1 MIDTLRRSRA
11 LQIALLAV
19 AAVAIVI
26 SQSSAAEGADGV
38 AESTAANAGWLTLLP
53 PVMAII
59 MALAFRQVVPA
70 LLAGIW
76 AGAWIVNGDPLIGL
90 ARTID
95 RYIAGSLSDPDRAKI
110 VLFTLLLGGMVGIIS
125 RSGGT
130 LGLVDSLSPLATT
143 KRRGQVVTWLLGIA
157 VFFDDYANTLLV
169 GNTMRPVTDRLKI
182 SREKLAYIVDS
193 TAAPV
198 ASIALVS
205 TWIGYEISL
214 IGSSMKEI
222 GRDVDPYAIFL
233 QSLPYNF
240 YPILALLFGVMVAS
254 TLRDF
259 GPMLKAERRA
269 AGGQLIRTGSVPL
282 ADFEVKE
289 LTPPD
294 DVPRRW
300 FNAVIPVSLVLI
312 VTFVAL
318 WVTGRTNLAADSNP
332 MGVASIGEL
341 GFEGL
346 GAVFSAG
353 SAYDAL
359 MYAAFAGCAAALFLA
374 MGQRI
379 VTMSE
384 GLGAWVGGMKGMM
397 AAMVTLL
404 LAWGIGT
411 VCSDLKTADFLVGQ
425 LSDSLHPGLI
435 PSIVFILAAATAFA
449 TGTSWATMSILIPL
463 AVPIAVGV
471 TASAGYD
478 AGLSNSILLA
488 SISSVLAGA
497 LFGDHCSPISDTTV
511 MSSMSSGCD
520 HIDHVRTQLPYSLTV
535 AAVALLVGYLPAGF
549 GVSPWIGL
557 VIGGAML
564 FGILRLFGKRS
575 VQTA

>member
-1 MIDTLRRSRA
+1 MA
-11 LQIALLAV
+11 QG
-19 AAVAIVI
+19 
-26 SQSSAAEGADGV
+26 SAADTGGEGA
-38 AESTAANAGWLTLLP
+38 ASSAGWLTLLP
-53 PVMAII
+53 PVMAIA

-70 LLAGIW
+70 LLSGIW
-76 AGAWIVNGDPLIGL
+76 IGAWIVHGDPLVGF

-95 RYIAGSLSDPDRAKI
+95 QYIAGALSDPDRAKI

-130 LGLVDSLSPLATT
+130 RGLVDSLSPFATT
-143 KRRGQVVTWLLGIA
+143 RRRGQVVTWFLGIA

-214 IGSSMKEI
+214 IGSSMKEL

-240 YPILALLFGVMVAS
+240 YPVLALVFGILVATS
-254 TLRDF
+254 LRDF

-269 AGGQLIRTGSVPL
+269 AGGELLRQGSVPL
-282 ADFEVKE
+282 ADFENAD

-300 FNAVIPVSLVLI
+300 FNAVIPVASVLI

-318 WVTGRTNLAADSNP
+318 WVTGRANLAADSNP
-332 MGVASIGEL
+332 MGRASFGEL

-359 MYAAFAGCAAALFLA
+359 MYAAFAGCAAALLL
-374 MGQRI
+374 GLSQRI
-379 VTMSE
+379 VTVSE

-404 LAWGIGT
+404 LAWGIGS
-411 VCSDLKTADFLVGQ
+411 VCADLKTADFLVGQ

-435 PSIVFILAAATAFA
+435 PAIVFIIAAATAFA

-463 AVPIAVGV
+463 AIPIAVGV
-471 TASAGYD
+471 TAGAGYD
-478 AGLSNSILLA
+478 EALSNSILLA

-520 HIDHVRTQLPYSLTV
+520 HVDHVRTQLPYSLTV
-535 AAVALLVGYLPAGF
+535 AGVALLIGYIPAGF
-549 GVSPWIGL
+549 GVPPWIGL
-557 VIGGAML
+557 IVGSVIL
-564 FGILRLFGKRS
+564 FAILRFVGRNA
-575 VQTA
+575 VPTHD

>member
-1 MIDTLRRSRA
+1 VIDALRRSRV

-19 AAVAIVI
+19 AAVAVVI
-26 SQSSAAEGADGV
+26 SQSAAADGV
-38 AESTAANAGWLTLLP
+38 AEGTATNAGWLKMLP
-53 PVMAII
+53 PVMAIF

-90 ARTID
+90 ARTVD

-110 VLFTLLLGGMVGIIS
+110 VIFTLLLGGMVGIIS

-143 KRRGQVVTWLLGIA
+143 KRRGQVVTWMLGIA

-240 YPILALLFGVMVAS
+240 YPVLALVFGIMVAT

-269 AGGQLIRTGSVPL
+269 AGGELIRSGSVPL
-282 ADFEVKE
+282 ADFENKE
-289 LTPPD
+289 LAPPD

-300 FNAVIPVSLVLI
+300 PNAVIPVALVLI
-312 VTFVAL
+312 VTFIAL
-318 WVTGRTNLAADSNP
+318 WITGRANLTADGNP
-332 MGVASIGEL
+332 MGQASIGEL

-346 GAVFSAG
+346 GAVFSSG

-359 MYAAFAGCAAALFLA
+359 MYAAFAGCAAALSLA

-384 GLGAWVGGMKGMM
+384 GLGAWVCGMKGMM
-397 AAMVTLL
+397 AAMVTLI

-511 MSSMSSGCD
+511 LSSMSSGCD

-535 AAVALLVGYLPAGF
+535 AAVALIVGYLPAGF

-557 VIGGAML
+557 VVGAVLL
-564 FGILRLFGKRS
+564 FGVLRLIGKKS